1 MDKIRAL
8 RYFKRVAELCS
19 FTAVAEEFDVPA
31 SSISRRVRD
40 LEQSL
45 GVELLQ
51 RSTRKVEVTEL
62 GKLYYSMINEAIRQL
77 EQADELV
84 SQTFEAPSG
93 LIRISCLP
101 SYGEQHLTPLLEQ
114 FAQRYPNIV
123 FDLHYSDDLTQLG
136 KDPVDIAIRGGSAP
150 DEHVIAKRLSKNEFS
165 LTATPEYLNTLGKEL
180 PLNKQAIESA
190 HALQYRGPRGLIDW
204 HYFDDDRWVPLKLST
219 HLISNNGKALLAAAL
234 NHRGMFCVPSWSICE
249 HLESGELVQVP
260 TQGKV
265 SVSPGG
271 DIGIFLLYE
280 RSKYQ
285 IPKIKLCVDF
295 ICEHLQH
302 HLDRTNEPI

>member
-40 LEQSL
+40 LEQFL
-45 GVELLQ
+45 GIALLQ

-62 GKLYYSMINEAIRQL
+62 GKLYYSMTSEAIRQL

-101 SYGEQHLTPLLEQ
+101 LYGEQHLTPVLEQ
-114 FAQRYPNIV
+114 FAQQYPNII
-123 FDLHYSDDLTQLG
+123 FDLHYSDELTQLG
-136 KDPVDIAIRGGSAP
+136 QDPVDIAIRGGFAP
-150 DEHVIAKRLSKNEFS
+150 DEHVIAKRLAKNEFS
-165 LTATPEYLNTLGKEL
+165 LTTSPEYLNTLQQTL
-180 PLNKQAIESA
+180 PLNKQAIESIQ
-190 HALQYRGPRGLIDW
+190 ALQYRGPKGPIDW
-204 HYFDDDRWVPLKLST
+204 HYYNGERWEPLKLVT

-234 NHRGMFCVPSWSICE
+234 NHRGMFCVPTWSICE

-260 TQGKV
+260 TAGKV

-295 ICEHLQH
+295 ICTHLQ
-302 HLDRTNEPI
+302 EI

>member
-40 LEQSL
+40 LEHSL
-45 GVELLQ
+45 GIELLQ
-51 RSTRKVEVTEL
+51 RSTRQVEVTEL
-62 GKLYYSMINEAIRQL
+62 GKLYYSMIGEAIRQL

-93 LIRISCLP
+93 LVRISCLP

-114 FAQRYPNIV
+114 FAQRYPDIV

-136 KDPVDIAIRGGSAP
+136 KDPVDIAIRGGYAP

-165 LTATPEYLNTLGKEL
+165 LTASPEYLSSLKQEF

-190 HALQYRGPRGLIDW
+190 NALQYRGPKGPIDW
-204 HYFDDDRWVPLKLST
+204 HYFNGNYWEPIELTT

-249 HLESGELVQVP
+249 HIDSGELVEVP
-260 TQGKV
+260 TEGKV

-295 ICEHLQH
+295 IYSNLGK
-302 HLDRTNEPI
+302 L

>member
-45 GVELLQ
+45 GIDLLQ
-51 RSTRKVEVTEL
+51 RSTRQVKVTEL
-62 GKLYYSMINEAIRQL
+62 GKLYYSMVSEAIRQL

-93 LIRISCLP
+93 LIRVSCLP

-114 FAQRYPNIV
+114 FAQRYPNIL
-123 FDLHYSDDLTQLG
+123 FDLYYSDDLAQLG
-136 KDPVDIAIRGGSAP
+136 KDPVDIAIRGGYAP
-150 DEHVIAKRLSKNEFS
+150 DAHVIAKRLDDNKFT
-165 LTATPEYLNTLGKEL
+165 LVATPYFLNNLEQQL
-180 PLNKQAIESA
+180 PLAKSAIESSPT
-190 HALQYRGPRGLIDW
+190 LQYRGPRGTIDW
-204 HYFDDDRWVPLKLST
+204 YYFNGENWELLKLSP
-219 HLISNNGKALLAAAL
+219 HLISNNGKALSTAAL
-234 NHRGMFCVPSWSICE
+234 NHRGMFCVPSWSVCE
-249 HLESGELVQVP
+249 FLDSGELVEVP
-260 TQGKV
+260 TEGTV

-295 ICEHLQH
+295 IYENLRNPD
-302 HLDRTNEPI
+302 LS

>member
-8 RYFKRVAELCS
+8 RYFKRVAELCN

-45 GVELLQ
+45 GIDLLQ
-51 RSTRKVEVTEL
+51 RSTRQVKVTEL
-62 GKLYYSMINEAIRQL
+62 GKLYYSMVSEAMRQL

-101 SYGEQHLTPLLEQ
+101 TFGEQHLTPLLEQ
-114 FAQRYPNIV
+114 FAKLYPNIV
-123 FDLHYSDDLTQLG
+123 FDLSYSDDLAQLG
-136 KDPVDIAIRGGSAP
+136 KDPIDIAIRGGFAP
-150 DEHVIAKRLSKNEFS
+150 NEHVIAKRLSNNEF
-165 LTATPEYLNTLGKEL
+165 TVVATPHFIHDMEQKL
-180 PLNKQAIESA
+180 PLSKSAIESLA
-190 HALQYRGPRGLIDW
+190 TLQYRGPRGIIDW
-204 HYFDDDRWVPLKLST
+204 YICNNENWELLKLSPK
-219 HLISNNGKALLAAAL
+219 LISNNGKALTAATL
-234 NHRGMFCVPSWSICE
+234 NHRGMFCVPSWSICDY
-249 HLESGELVQVP
+249 LDSGELIQVP
-260 TQGKV
+260 CEGKV

-285 IPKIKLCVDF
+285 IPKIKLCVNF
-295 ICEHLQH
+295 ICENIG
-302 HLDRTNEPI
+302 DV

>member
-19 FTAVAEEFDVPA
+19 FSAVAEEFDVPA

-51 RSTRKVEVTEL
+51 RSTRRVEVTEL
-62 GKLYYSMINEAIRQL
+62 GKLYYSMVTEAIRQL

-114 FAQRYPNIV
+114 FAQHYPEIV

-136 KDPVDIAIRGGSAP
+136 KDPVDIAIRGGYAP

-165 LTATPEYLNTLGKEL
+165 LTASPEYLSSLEQEL
-180 PLNKQAIESA
+180 PLDKRAIETA
-190 HALQYRGPRGLIDW
+190 QALQYRGPRGPIDW
-204 HYFDDDRWVPLKLST
+204 YYFIDSHWEPLKLST
-219 HLISNNGKALLAAAL
+219 HLISNNGKALLTAAL

-249 HLESGELVQVP
+249 HINSGELIKVP
-260 TQGKV
+260 TEGKV

-280 RSKYQ
+280 RTRYQ

-295 ICEHLQH
+295 IY
-302 HLDRTNEPI
+302 TNLADKE